1 MQLIGQALPT
11 LGGTPYESYAALRA
25 LAYGLRKSIGDKFPG
40 TLPKFDE
47 GDRMSE
53 LRQARRRF
61 GAEERGPI
69 MSNIFQRIHAVM
81 TELDSVAKTR
91 RTNHGDKFLYVGH
104 DDVTEKLQPL
114 FVKHGIVQR
123 VSIDELTRDA
133 QQMVCVKVIISWCC
147 IDMPESE
154 HSVSTFG
161 ESAATRGIKEGSPR
175 GDDLQVGKAVSYAVK
190 TAQLKNFCLV
200 GDTTP
205 DNEAEQPSEP
215 VRGKA
220 PVENKPKDPVAD
232 SIIDAIIGTY
242 EGAKSRADLDAV
254 RDEVDKV
261 MNRITQAQE
270 DKLAAADQ
278 AAAERIN
285 RG

>member
-1 MQLIGQALPT
+1 
-11 LGGTPYESYAALRA
+11 
-25 LAYGLRKSIGDKFPG
+25 
-40 TLPKFDE
+40 
-47 GDRMSE
+47 MSE
-53 LRQARRRF
+53 AQ
-61 GAEERGPI
+61 GPEPT
-69 MSNIFQRIHAVM
+69 SPVAPLNIFQRIHAVM

-91 RTNHGDKFLYVGH
+91 RTNHGDKFNYVGH
-104 DDVTEKLQPL
+104 DDVTEGLQPM

-133 QQMVCVKVIISWCC
+133 QQMVCVKVLISWCC
-147 IDMPESE
+147 IDNPESE
-154 HSVSTFG
+154 HSVCTYG
-161 ESAATRGIKEGSPR
+161 ESAATRGIKEGNPR
-175 GDDLQVGKAVSYAVK
+175 GDDLQIGKAVSYAVK
-190 TAQLKNFCLV
+190 VAQLKNFCLV

-205 DNEAEQPSEP
+205 DNEAEQPAEGP

-220 PVENKPKDPVAD
+220 PAENKPKDPVAD
-232 SIIDAIIGTY
+232 VVIDAIVGTY

-285 RG
+285 KG